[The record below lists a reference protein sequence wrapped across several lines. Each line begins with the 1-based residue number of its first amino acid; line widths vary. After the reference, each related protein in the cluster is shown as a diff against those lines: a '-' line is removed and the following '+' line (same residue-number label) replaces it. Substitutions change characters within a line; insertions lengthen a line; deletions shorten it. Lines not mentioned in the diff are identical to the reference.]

1 VVGSVGVE
9 IVGELLPP
17 LLESVPAA
25 AIPAKTRIALMMMA
39 AFVMSS
45 LLPSASSL
53 SDPSVPDDAPR
64 PGYAKAKPR

>member
-1 VVGSVGVE
+1 LARRSSCRTSSLVVVGSVGVE

-39 AFVMSS
+39 AFVMVVT
-45 LLPSASSL
+45 PSEC
-53 SDPSVPDDAPR
+53 VVVV
-64 PGYAKAKPR
+64 